1 MIYGDSPGQGIV
13 RNNELFHA
21 DLGLAMRF
29 PAGWRVQNRPQNV
42 LATSPSGDAY
52 IDLRSGGPAK
62 GSPGDVLRD
71 RLSLGTGSQLAPTTV
86 NGLSAAVATT
96 TIDGRPTQVMCVFL
110 GKAAYLIGAQ
120 AQTAAAFNQR
130 QGEIQSSMSS
140 FHAITGEER
149 ALARPLRLRVVT
161 APPGLTFAELARRSP
176 LGKFAEGH
184 LRVIN
189 GLYPA
194 GEPVAGQPLKIVE

>member
-1 MIYGDSPGQGIV
+1 
-13 RNNELFHA
+13 
-21 DLGLAMRF
+21 
-29 PAGWRVQNRPQNV
+29 
-42 LATSPSGDAY
+42 
-52 IDLRSGGPAK
+52 
-62 GSPGDVLRD
+62 
-71 RLSLGTGSQLAPTTV
+71 
-86 NGLSAAVATT
+86 
-96 TIDGRPTQVMCVFL
+96 
-110 GKAAYLIGAQ
+110 
-120 AQTAAAFNQR
+120 
-130 QGEIQSSMSS
+130 MSS

-161 APPGLTFAELARRSP
+161 APPGLTFAELAQRSP